1 MGKKMSSDN
10 GFGLL
15 VSTDWLVAHLSDPGV
30 VVIDASWHMP
40 AANRDGRREFL
51 AGHIPGAA
59 FFDLD
64 AVSDHTSP
72 LPHMLPSPEDFASAM
87 GALGV
92 SNDVRVV
99 VYDAPGLFSAPR
111 LWWMLRIFG
120 HEHVAILDGGLPKWM
135 AEGRPLDTGEAHPQ
149 ARVFTPHF
157 NAAAVAD
164 VAQVR
169 QALESGSAA
178 VLDARAAPRFL
189 GRAPEPRAGLAS
201 GHMPGALNLPMT
213 DLIAD
218 GRLKEP
224 AALEAALASL
234 GVSADKPVITSCG
247 SGVSAAVITL
257 ALARLGRPLG
267 RLYDGSWTEWGGRPD
282 LPVATG

>member
-1 MGKKMSSDN
+1 MTSGD

-15 VSTDWLVAHLSDPGV
+15 VSTDWLLAHLSDPGV

-40 AANRDGRREFL
+40 ATNRDGRREFL

-64 AVSDHTSP
+64 AVSDHTNP

-99 VYDAPGLFSAPR
+99 VYDAAGLFSAPR
-111 LWWMLRIFG
+111 LWWMLRVFG
-120 HEHVAILDGGLPKWM
+120 HEQVAILDGGLPKWT
-135 AEGRPLDTGEAHPQ
+135 AEGRPLDKGEAQPTP
-149 ARVFTPHF
+149 RVFTPHL
-157 NAAAVAD
+157 NTAAVAD
-164 VAQVR
+164 LAQVR
-169 QALESGSAA
+169 QALDSGATQ

-189 GRAPEPRAGLAS
+189 GQAPEPRAGLAS

-224 AALEAALASL
+224 AALESALAAL
-234 GVSADKPVITSCG
+234 GVSGDKPVITSCG

-257 ALARLGRPLG
+257 ALARLGRPMG
-267 RLYDGSWTEWGGRPD
+267 QLYDGSWTEWGGRPD

>member
-1 MGKKMSSDN
+1 MTSQD

-15 VSTDWLVAHLSDPGV
+15 VSTGWLAAHLADPDL

-40 AANRDGRREFL
+40 ATKRDGRREFL
-51 AGHIPGAA
+51 AGHIPGAV

-72 LPHMLPSPEDFASAM
+72 LPHMLPSPQDFASAM
-87 GALGV
+87 GVLGV
-92 SNDVRVV
+92 SNDMRVV
-99 VYDAPGLFSAPR
+99 VYDGAGLFSAPR

-120 HEHVAILDGGLPKWM
+120 HEHVAILDGGLPKWT
-135 AEGRPLDTGEAHPQ
+135 AESHPLDAGEAHPT
-149 ARVFTPHF
+149 ARSFVPHF
-157 NAAAVAD
+157 NAAAVAN
-164 VAQVR
+164 VEQVR
-169 QALESGSAA
+169 QALDNGSDQ
-178 VLDARAAPRFL
+178 VLDARSADRFFA
-189 GRAPEPRAGLAS
+189 RAPEPRAGLAN

-213 DLIAD
+213 DLIEG

-224 AALEAALASL
+224 QALEAALAEI
-234 GVSADKPVITSCG
+234 GVRGDKPVITSCG

-257 ALARLGRPLG
+257 ALARLQWPLG

-282 LPVATG
+282 LPVATD

>member
-1 MGKKMSSDN
+1 MSSGD

-15 VSTDWLVAHLSDPGV
+15 VSTDWLLAHLSDPAV

-40 AANRDGRREFL
+40 ATNRDGRREFL

-99 VYDAPGLFSAPR
+99 VYDAAGLFSAPR

-120 HEHVAILDGGLPKWM
+120 HEHVAILDGGLPKWT
-135 AEGRPLDTGEAHPQ
+135 AEGRPLDTGEAHPA
-149 ARVFTPHF
+149 ARVFKPHF

-169 QALESGSAA
+169 QALDSGSAQ

-189 GRAPEPRAGLAS
+189 GQAPEPRAGLAS

-213 DLIAD
+213 DLIAN

-224 AALEAALASL
+224 EALEAALTTI
-234 GVSADKPVITSCG
+234 GVSGDKPVITSCG

-257 ALARLGRPLG
+257 ALARLGRPMG

>member
-1 MGKKMSSDN
+1 MTSQD

-15 VSTDWLVAHLSDPGV
+15 VSTGWLAAHLSDPGV

-64 AVSDHTSP
+64 AVSDHASP

-99 VYDAPGLFSAPR
+99 VYDAAGLFSAPR

-120 HEHVAILDGGLPKWM
+120 HEHVAILDGGLPKWT
-135 AEGRPLDTGEAHPQ
+135 AEGHPLDKGEAHPT
-149 ARVFTPHF
+149 ARVFTPRF

-164 VAQVR
+164 LAQVR
-169 QALESGSAA
+169 QALDSGSDQ

-189 GRAPEPRAGLAS
+189 GRAPEPRPGLAS
-201 GHMPGALNLPMT
+201 GHMPGALNMPMT

-218 GRLKEP
+218 GRLKDPE
-224 AALEAALASL
+224 ALEAALAGI
-234 GVSADKPVITSCG
+234 GVKGDKPVITSCG

-257 ALARLGRPLG
+257 ALARLGRPMG
-267 RLYDGSWTEWGGRPD
+267 RLYDGSWTEWGGRAD

>member
-1 MGKKMSSDN
+1 MSSGD

-15 VSTDWLVAHLSDPGV
+15 VSTDWLLAHLSDPGV

-51 AGHIPGAA
+51 AGHIPGAS

-72 LPHMLPSPEDFASAM
+72 LPHMLPSPEDFANAM
-87 GALGV
+87 GVLGV
-92 SNDVRVV
+92 SNDMRVV
-99 VYDAPGLFSAPR
+99 VYDAAGLFSAPR

-120 HEHVAILDGGLPKWM
+120 HEHVAILDGGLPKWI
-135 AEGRPLDTGEAHPQ
+135 AEGRPLDPGEAHPT

-169 QALESGSAA
+169 DALDSGSAQ

-224 AALEAALASL
+224 QALEAALAAA
-234 GVSADKPVITSCG
+234 GVSGDKPVITSCG

-257 ALARLGRPLG
+257 SLARLGRPLG

>member
-1 MGKKMSSDN
+1 MSSDN

-15 VSTDWLVAHLSDPGV
+15 VSTDWLLAHLSDPGV

-64 AVSDHTSP
+64 AVSDQTSP
-72 LPHMLPSPEDFASAM
+72 LPHMLPSPEYFASAM

-99 VYDAPGLFSAPR
+99 VYDSAGLFSAPR

-120 HEHVAILDGGLPKWM
+120 HEHIAILDGGLPKWT
-135 AEGRPLDTGEAHPQ
+135 AEGRPLDTGEAHPA

-169 QALESGSAA
+169 QALDTGSAQ

-189 GRAPEPRAGLAS
+189 GQAPEPRAGLAS

-213 DLIAD
+213 DLISD

-224 AALEAALASL
+224 AALEAALAAI
-234 GVSADKPVITSCG
+234 GVGADQPVITSCG

-267 RLYDGSWTEWGGRPD
+267 RLYDGSWTEWGGRQD

>member
-1 MGKKMSSDN
+1 MNSGD

-15 VSTDWLVAHLSDPGV
+15 VSTDWLLAHLADPDL

-40 AANRDGRREFL
+40 ATGRDGRREFL

-64 AVSDHTSP
+64 AVSDQTSP

-92 SNDVRVV
+92 RNDMRVV
-99 VYDAPGLFSAPR
+99 VYDGAGLFSAPR

-120 HEHVAILDGGLPKWM
+120 HDRIAILDGGLPKWV
-135 AEGRPLDTGEAHPQ
+135 AEGRPLDTGEASPT
-149 ARVFTPHF
+149 ARTFVPSFDP
-157 NAAAVAD
+157 AAVAD
-164 VAQVR
+164 VEQVR
-169 QALESGSAA
+169 AALAA
-178 VLDARAAPRFL
+178 NTAQVLDARSADRFF
-189 GRAPEPRAGLAS
+189 GRAPEPRPGLAS

-213 DLIAD
+213 DLIEG
-218 GRLKEP
+218 GRLKDP
-224 AALEAALASL
+224 QALEAALATA
-234 GVSADKPVITSCG
+234 GVSGDKPVITTCG

-257 ALARLGRPLG
+257 ALARLGQPLG

-282 LPVATG
+282 LPVATN

>member
-1 MGKKMSSDN
+1 MSSDN

-15 VSTDWLVAHLSDPGV
+15 VSTDWLLAHLSDPGV
-30 VVIDASWHMP
+30 VIIDASWHMP
-40 AANRDGRREFL
+40 ATNRDGRREFL

-64 AVSDHTSP
+64 EVSDHRNP

-92 SNDVRVV
+92 SNDLKVV
-99 VYDAPGLFSAPR
+99 VYDAAGLFSGPR

-135 AEGRPLDTGEAHPQ
+135 AEGRPLDKGEAHPV

-164 VAQVR
+164 LAQVR
-169 QALESGSAA
+169 QALDSGSDQ

-189 GRAPEPRAGLAS
+189 GRAPEPRPGLAS

-224 AALEAALASL
+224 EALEAALEAI
-234 GVSADKPVITSCG
+234 GVKGDKPVITSCG

-257 ALARLGRPLG
+257 ALARLGRPIG

>member
-1 MGKKMSSDN
+1 MSSDS

-15 VSTDWLVAHLSDPGV
+15 VSTDWLLAHLSDPGV

-64 AVSDHTSP
+64 AVSDQTSP

-92 SNDVRVV
+92 SNDLRVV
-99 VYDAPGLFSAPR
+99 VYDAAGLFSAPR

-120 HEHVAILDGGLPKWM
+120 HEHVAILDGGLPKWT
-135 AEGRPLDTGEAHPQ
+135 AEGRPLDKGEAHPT

-169 QALESGSAA
+169 QALDSGSAQ

-189 GRAPEPRAGLAS
+189 GKAPEPRAGLAS

-224 AALEAALASL
+224 EALEAALVAL
-234 GVSADKPVITSCG
+234 GVGADQHVITSCG

>member
-1 MGKKMSSDN
+1 MNRRILIAGLAAAGAATQARGAAMKPDVDVVKSLAPTGKLRAAINLGN
-10 GFGLL
+10 GVLAQRG
-15 VSTDWLVAHLSDPGV
+15 A
-30 VVIDASWHMP
+30 
-40 AANRDGRREFL
+40 DGRLGGVSFAL
-51 AGHIPGAA
+51 ATELARR
-59 FFDLD
+59 
-64 AVSDHTSP
+64 
-72 LPHMLPSPEDFASAM
+72 
-87 GALGV
+87 LGV
-92 SNDVRVV
+92 PLEPV
-99 VYDAPGLFSAPR
+99 VYDAAGLFSAPR

-120 HEHVAILDGGLPKWM
+120 HEHVAILDGGLPKWT
-135 AEGRPLDTGEAHPQ
+135 AEGRPLDKGEAHPT

-169 QALESGSAA
+169 DALDSGSAQ

-189 GRAPEPRAGLAS
+189 GQAPEPRAGLAS

-224 AALEAALASL
+224 DALEAALTAI
-234 GVSADKPVITSCG
+234 GVSGDKPVITSCG

-257 ALARLGRPLG
+257 ALARLGRPIG
-267 RLYDGSWTEWGGRPD
+267 RLYDGSWTEWGGRSD

>member
-1 MGKKMSSDN
+1 MSSGD

-15 VSTDWLVAHLSDPGV
+15 VSTDWLLAHLSDPGV

-40 AANRDGRREFL
+40 ATNRDGRREFL

-99 VYDAPGLFSAPR
+99 VYDAAGLFSAPR

-120 HEHVAILDGGLPKWM
+120 HEHVAILDGGLPKWT
-135 AEGRPLDTGEAHPQ
+135 AEGRPLDKGEAHPT

-169 QALESGSAA
+169 DALDSGSAQ

-189 GRAPEPRAGLAS
+189 GQAPEPRAGLAS

-224 AALEAALASL
+224 DALEAALTAI
-234 GVSADKPVITSCG
+234 GVSSDKPVITSCG

-257 ALARLGRPLG
+257 ALARLGRPIG
-267 RLYDGSWTEWGGRPD
+267 RLYDGSWTEWGGRSD

>member
-1 MGKKMSSDN
+1 MSSGD

-15 VSTDWLVAHLSDPGV
+15 VSTDWLLAHLSDPGV

-40 AANRDGRREFL
+40 ATNRDGRREFL

-99 VYDAPGLFSAPR
+99 VYDAAGLFSAPR

-120 HEHVAILDGGLPKWM
+120 HEHVAILDGGLPKWT
-135 AEGRPLDTGEAHPQ
+135 AEGRPLDKGEAHPT

-169 QALESGSAA
+169 DALDSGSAQ

-189 GRAPEPRAGLAS
+189 GQAPEPRAGLAS

-224 AALEAALASL
+224 DALEAALTAI
-234 GVSADKPVITSCG
+234 GVSGDKPVITSCG

-257 ALARLGRPLG
+257 ALARLGRPIG
-267 RLYDGSWTEWGGRPD
+267 RLYDGSWTEWGGRSD

>member
-1 MGKKMSSDN
+1 MTSQD

-15 VSTDWLVAHLSDPGV
+15 VSTGWLAAHLSDPGV

-92 SNDVRVV
+92 SNDLKVV
-99 VYDAPGLFSAPR
+99 VYDAAGLFSAPR

-120 HEHVAILDGGLPKWM
+120 HEHVAILDGGLPKWT
-135 AEGRPLDTGEAHPQ
+135 AEGHPLDKGEAHPT
-149 ARVFTPHF
+149 ARVFTPRF

-164 VAQVR
+164 LAQVR
-169 QALESGSAA
+169 QALDSGSDQ

-189 GRAPEPRAGLAS
+189 GRAPEPRPGLAS
-201 GHMPGALNLPMT
+201 GHMPGALNMPMT

-218 GRLKEP
+218 GRLKDPE
-224 AALEAALASL
+224 ALEAALAGI
-234 GVSADKPVITSCG
+234 GVKGDKPVITSCG

-257 ALARLGRPLG
+257 ALARLGRPMG
-267 RLYDGSWTEWGGRPD
+267 RLYDGSWTEWGGRAD

>member
-1 MGKKMSSDN
+1 MTSGD

-40 AANRDGRREFL
+40 ATNRDGRREFL

-99 VYDAPGLFSAPR
+99 VYDAAGLFSAPR

-120 HEHVAILDGGLPKWM
+120 HEHVAILDGGLPKWT
-135 AEGRPLDTGEAHPQ
+135 AEGRPLDKGEAHPT

-169 QALESGSAA
+169 DALDSGSAQ

-189 GRAPEPRAGLAS
+189 GQAPEPRAGLAS

-224 AALEAALASL
+224 DALEAALTAI
-234 GVSADKPVITSCG
+234 GVSSDKPVITSCG

-257 ALARLGRPLG
+257 ALARLGRPIG

>member
-1 MGKKMSSDN
+1 MRSQD

-15 VSTDWLVAHLSDPGV
+15 VTTDWLAAHLGDPDL

-40 AANRDGRREFL
+40 ATNRDGRREFL

-87 GALGV
+87 GVLGV
-92 SNDVRVV
+92 GNDVRVV
-99 VYDAPGLFSAPR
+99 VYDGAGLFSAPR
-111 LWWMLRIFG
+111 LWWMLGVFG
-120 HEHVAILDGGLPKWM
+120 HQNVAILDGGLPKWS
-135 AEGRPLDTGEAHPQ
+135 AEGRPLETGEAHPA
-149 ARVFTPHF
+149 ARVFVPAF
-157 NAAAVAD
+157 NAGAVAD

-169 QALESGSAA
+169 QALDSGSAQ
-178 VLDARAAPRFL
+178 VLDARAAARFL

-201 GHMPGALNLPMT
+201 GHMPGALNMPMT

-218 GRLKEP
+218 GRLQEP
-224 AALEAALASL
+224 AALEAALAAI
-234 GVSADKPVITSCG
+234 GVSGEKPVITSCG
-247 SGVSAAVITL
+247 SGVSAAVISL
-257 ALARLGRPLG
+257 ALARLGRPVG

>member
-1 MGKKMSSDN
+1 MTSGD

-15 VSTDWLVAHLSDPGV
+15 VSTDWLLAHLSDPGV

-40 AANRDGRREFL
+40 ATNRDGRREFL

-99 VYDAPGLFSAPR
+99 VYDAAGLFSAPR

-120 HEHVAILDGGLPKWM
+120 HEHVAILDGGLPKWT
-135 AEGRPLDTGEAHPQ
+135 AEGRPLDKGEAHPT

-169 QALESGSAA
+169 DALDSGSAQ

-189 GRAPEPRAGLAS
+189 GQAPEPRAGLAS

-224 AALEAALASL
+224 DALEAALTAI
-234 GVSADKPVITSCG
+234 GVSSDKPVITSCG

-257 ALARLGRPLG
+257 ALARLGRPIG

>member
-1 MGKKMSSDN
+1 MSSGD

-15 VSTDWLVAHLSDPGV
+15 VSTDWLLAHLSDPDV

-40 AANRDGRREFL
+40 ATNRDGRREFL

-99 VYDAPGLFSAPR
+99 VYDAAGLFSAPR

-120 HEHVAILDGGLPKWM
+120 HEHVAILDGGLPKWT
-135 AEGRPLDTGEAHPQ
+135 AEGRPLDKGEAHPT

-169 QALESGSAA
+169 DALDSGSAQ

-189 GRAPEPRAGLAS
+189 GQAPEPRAGLAS

-224 AALEAALASL
+224 DALEAALTAI
-234 GVSADKPVITSCG
+234 GVSGDKPVITSCG

-257 ALARLGRPLG
+257 ALARLGRPIG
-267 RLYDGSWTEWGGRPD
+267 RLYDGSWTEWGGRSD

>member
-1 MGKKMSSDN
+1 MTSQD

-15 VSTDWLVAHLSDPGV
+15 VSTGWLAAHLSDPGV

-64 AVSDHTSP
+64 AVSDHRNP

-92 SNDVRVV
+92 SNDLKVV
-99 VYDAPGLFSAPR
+99 VYDAAGLFSAPR

-120 HEHVAILDGGLPKWM
+120 HEHVAILDGGMPKWT
-135 AEGRPLDTGEAHPQ
+135 AEGRPLDTGEAHPV
-149 ARVFTPHF
+149 ARVFTPRF

-164 VAQVR
+164 LAQVR
-169 QALESGSAA
+169 QALDSGSDQ

-189 GRAPEPRAGLAS
+189 GRAPEPRPGLAS

-224 AALEAALASL
+224 EALAAALEAI
-234 GVSADKPVITSCG
+234 GVNGDTPVITSCG

-257 ALARLGRPLG
+257 ALARLGRPMG

>member
-1 MGKKMSSDN
+1 MTSQE

-15 VSTDWLVAHLSDPGV
+15 VSTGWLAAHLADPDL

-40 AANRDGRREFL
+40 ATKRDGRREFL
-51 AGHIPGAA
+51 AGHIPGAV

-72 LPHMLPSPEDFASAM
+72 LPHMLPSPQDFASAM
-87 GALGV
+87 GVLGV
-92 SNDVRVV
+92 SNDIRVV
-99 VYDAPGLFSAPR
+99 VYDGAGLFSAPR

-120 HEHVAILDGGLPKWM
+120 HEHVAILDGGLPKWT
-135 AEGRPLDTGEAHPQ
+135 AESHPLDAGEAHPT
-149 ARVFTPHF
+149 ARSFVPHF
-157 NAAAVAD
+157 NAAAVAN
-164 VAQVR
+164 VEQVR
-169 QALESGSAA
+169 QALDNGSDQ
-178 VLDARAAPRFL
+178 VLDARSADRFFA
-189 GRAPEPRAGLAS
+189 RAPEPRAGLAN

-213 DLIAD
+213 DLIEG

-224 AALEAALASL
+224 QALEAALAEI
-234 GVSADKPVITSCG
+234 GVRGDKPVITSCG

-257 ALARLGRPLG
+257 ALARLQWPLG

-282 LPVATG
+282 LPVATD

>member
-1 MGKKMSSDN
+1 MTSQD

-15 VSTDWLVAHLSDPGV
+15 VSTGWLAAHLSDPGV

-64 AVSDHTSP
+64 AVSDHSSP

-92 SNDVRVV
+92 SNDLKVV
-99 VYDAPGLFSAPR
+99 VYDAAGLFSAPR

-120 HEHVAILDGGLPKWM
+120 HEHVAILDGGLPKWT
-135 AEGRPLDTGEAHPQ
+135 AEGHPLDKGEAHPT
-149 ARVFTPHF
+149 ARVFTPRF

-164 VAQVR
+164 LAQVR
-169 QALESGSAA
+169 QALDSGSDQ

-189 GRAPEPRAGLAS
+189 GRAPEPRPGLAS
-201 GHMPGALNLPMT
+201 GHMPGALNMPMT

-218 GRLKEP
+218 GRLKDPE
-224 AALEAALASL
+224 ALEAALAGI
-234 GVSADKPVITSCG
+234 GVKGDKPVITSCG

-257 ALARLGRPLG
+257 ALARLGRPMG
-267 RLYDGSWTEWGGRPD
+267 RLYDGSWTEWGGRAD

>member
-1 MGKKMSSDN
+1 MSSDN

-15 VSTDWLVAHLSDPGV
+15 VSTDWLLAHLSDPGV
-30 VVIDASWHMP
+30 VIIDASWHMP

-64 AVSDHTSP
+64 EVSDHRNP

-92 SNDVRVV
+92 SNDLKVV
-99 VYDAPGLFSAPR
+99 VYDAAGLFSAPR

-135 AEGRPLDTGEAHPQ
+135 AEGRPLDKGEAHPV

-164 VAQVR
+164 LAQVR
-169 QALESGSAA
+169 QALDSGSDQ

-189 GRAPEPRAGLAS
+189 GRAPEPRPGLAS

-224 AALEAALASL
+224 EALEAALEAI
-234 GVSADKPVITSCG
+234 GVKGDKPVITSCG

-257 ALARLGRPLG
+257 ALARLGRPIG

>member
-1 MGKKMSSDN
+1 MTSQD
-10 GFGLL
+10 GFDLL
-15 VSTDWLVAHLSDPGV
+15 VSTGWLAAHLSDPGV

-64 AVSDHTSP
+64 AVSDHRNP

-92 SNDVRVV
+92 SNDLKVV
-99 VYDAPGLFSAPR
+99 VYDAAGLFSAPR

-120 HEHVAILDGGLPKWM
+120 HEHVAILDGGLPKWT
-135 AEGRPLDTGEAHPQ
+135 AEGRPLDTGEAHPV
-149 ARVFTPHF
+149 ARVFTPRF

-164 VAQVR
+164 LAQVR
-169 QALESGSAA
+169 QALDSGSDQ

-189 GRAPEPRAGLAS
+189 GRAPEPRPGLAS

-224 AALEAALASL
+224 EALAAALGGI
-234 GVSADKPVITSCG
+234 GVNGEKPVITSCG

-257 ALARLGRPLG
+257 ALARLGRPMG
-267 RLYDGSWTEWGGRPD
+267 RLYDGSWTEWGGRAD

>member
-1 MGKKMSSDN
+1 MTSQE

-15 VSTDWLVAHLSDPGV
+15 VSTGWLAAHLADPDL

-40 AANRDGRREFL
+40 ATKRDGRREFL
-51 AGHIPGAA
+51 AGHIPGAV

-72 LPHMLPSPEDFASAM
+72 LPHMLPSPQDFASAM
-87 GALGV
+87 GVLGV
-92 SNDVRVV
+92 SNDMRVV
-99 VYDAPGLFSAPR
+99 VYDGAGLFSAPR

-120 HEHVAILDGGLPKWM
+120 HEHVAILDGGLPKWT
-135 AEGRPLDTGEAHPQ
+135 AESHPLDAGEAHPT
-149 ARVFTPHF
+149 ARSFVPHF
-157 NAAAVAD
+157 NAAAVAN
-164 VAQVR
+164 VEQVR
-169 QALESGSAA
+169 QALDNGSDQ
-178 VLDARAAPRFL
+178 VLDARSADRFFA
-189 GRAPEPRAGLAS
+189 RAPEPRAGLAN

-213 DLIAD
+213 DLIEG

-224 AALEAALASL
+224 QALEAALAEI
-234 GVSADKPVITSCG
+234 GVRGDKPVITSCG

-257 ALARLGRPLG
+257 ALARLQWPLG

-282 LPVATG
+282 LPVATD

>member
-1 MGKKMSSDN
+1 MSSGD

-15 VSTDWLVAHLSDPGV
+15 VSTDWLLAHLSDPDV

-40 AANRDGRREFL
+40 ATNRDGRREFL

-72 LPHMLPSPEDFASAM
+72 LPHMLPSPEDFASAL

-99 VYDAPGLFSAPR
+99 VYDAVGLFSAPR

-120 HEHVAILDGGLPKWM
+120 HEHVAILDGGLPKWT
-135 AEGRPLDTGEAHPQ
+135 AEGRPLDKGEAHP
-149 ARVFTPHF
+149 AERVFTPHF

-169 QALESGSAA
+169 QALDSGSDQ

-189 GRAPEPRAGLAS
+189 GQAPEPRAGLAS

-224 AALEAALASL
+224 DGLEAALTAI
-234 GVSADKPVITSCG
+234 GVSGEKPVITSCG
-247 SGVSAAVITL
+247 SGVSAAVISL
-257 ALARLGRPLG
+257 ALARLGRPVG

>member
-1 MGKKMSSDN
+1 MSSGD

-15 VSTDWLVAHLSDPGV
+15 VSTDWLLAHLSDPGV

-40 AANRDGRREFL
+40 ATNRDGRREFL

-99 VYDAPGLFSAPR
+99 VYDAAGLFSAPR

-120 HEHVAILDGGLPKWM
+120 HEHVAILDGGLPKWT
-135 AEGRPLDTGEAHPQ
+135 AEGRPLDKGEAHPT

-169 QALESGSAA
+169 DALDSGSAQ

-189 GRAPEPRAGLAS
+189 GQAPEPRAGLAS

-224 AALEAALASL
+224 DALEAALTAI
-234 GVSADKPVITSCG
+234 GVSGDKPVITSCG

-257 ALARLGRPLG
+257 ALARLGRPIG
-267 RLYDGSWTEWGGRPD
+267 RLSDGSWTEWGGRSD

>member
-1 MGKKMSSDN
+1 MTSQD

-15 VSTDWLVAHLSDPGV
+15 VSTGWLAAHLSDPDV

-40 AANRDGRREFL
+40 AANRDGRREYL

-64 AVSDHTSP
+64 AVSDHSSP

-92 SNDVRVV
+92 SNDLKVV
-99 VYDAPGLFSAPR
+99 VYDAAGLFSAPR

-120 HEHVAILDGGLPKWM
+120 HEHVAILDGGLPKWT
-135 AEGRPLDTGEAHPQ
+135 AEGHPLDKGEAHPT

-164 VAQVR
+164 LAQVR
-169 QALESGSAA
+169 QALDSGSDQ

-189 GRAPEPRAGLAS
+189 GRAPEPRPGLAS
-201 GHMPGALNLPMT
+201 GHMPGALNMPMT

-218 GRLKEP
+218 GRLKDPE
-224 AALEAALASL
+224 ALEAALAGI
-234 GVSADKPVITSCG
+234 GVKGDKPVITSCG

-257 ALARLGRPLG
+257 ALARLGRPMG
-267 RLYDGSWTEWGGRPD
+267 RLYDGSWTEWGGRAD